1 MIKLTKNIKDE
12 YTNGK
17 IQDLFA
23 EVDAVLQ
30 KRQSINERYLRGIS
44 STSPGSEGNVQV
56 FFEKFITDLAAGY
69 LSGDITYNAEI
80 IDESEEP
87 AYRLL
92 HPSHTQPLDP
102 DTAAQ
107 MKYIITSISSKND
120 DPTVLKAL
128 FHDAVLYGAAYERQL
143 DLLNTPATTEV
154 DANKSNTSTA
164 STVTTVTTNTTTSTT
179 SAEDPNYTYYPL
191 SALNTVALFPT
202 DISDAQQQNA
212 VALITVYTLDSRNSD
227 DNQEHTLYY
236 CIECNPYTNY
246 YGTSIYDK
254 TTNQDATSEYKTK
267 IVLKDEKPSTHNIPT
282 FSVFEP
288 DPQISI
294 IDPIISLVSNYE
306 EIMNNLNN
314 LYHYN
319 DADAKLKISGY
330 RPENPLTIP
339 NPDFD
344 PEQPISSSNPEKIL
358 NPARELEDQYLI
370 DSKTFYVQEGGDVG
384 WLLKEI
390 HAEDATKYLK
400 YYVDSIFQISGIPN
414 TADSAFNSGDMN
426 ASAIDRKFYTMALM
440 LDDVR
445 QGVTTLIKHRWAN
458 FFARINLISPIHYNI
473 DDISIEIGTNLPSM
487 TDETINQQ
495 LALNGILSQKTL
507 LSNLGYD
514 YATEKKNKEEE
525 TEIPYATV
533 TPDTNFVSPNDVD
546 TLSSATENTPSE
558 KTSTASTTASQTN
571 NQIEARTQNK
581 TPAVKDRTKNIK
593 KTQTREGRPTK

>member
-17 IQDLFA
+17 IQDLFS

-30 KRQSINERYLRGIS
+30 KRQSINERYLRGIT
-44 STSPGSEGNVQV
+44 STTSVSEGNVQI

-69 LSGDITYNAEI
+69 LSGEITYNAEI

-92 HPSHTQPLDP
+92 HPSHTSPLDP

-107 MKYIITSISSKND
+107 LKFIITTLSSKND
-120 DPTVLKAL
+120 DKQVLKAL
-128 FHDAVLYGAAYERQL
+128 FHDAVLYGACYERQL
-143 DLLNTPATTEV
+143 DLINNQSQSIDDTSSAS
-154 DANKSNTSTA
+154 SN
-164 STVTTVTTNTTTSTT
+164 
-179 SAEDPNYTYYPL
+179 DPNYTYYPL

-212 VALITVYTLDSRNSD
+212 VALISAYTLEARNSE

-236 CIECNPYTNY
+236 CIECNPYTNF

-254 TTNQDATSEYKTK
+254 TTNEDATSKYKTV
-267 IVLKDEKPSTHNIPT
+267 ITLKEEKPSTHNIPT

-288 DPQISI
+288 DPQVSI
-294 IDPIISLVSNYE
+294 IDPIISLVQNYE
-306 EIMNNLNN
+306 EIMNNINN

-319 DADAKLKISGY
+319 DTDAKLKISGY

-344 PEQPISSSNPEKIL
+344 PTKAISSSNPEKIL
-358 NPARELEDQYLI
+358 NPARELEDQYLMN
-370 DSKTFYVQEGGDVG
+370 SKTFFVQEGGDVS

-414 TADSAFNSGDMN
+414 TSDAAFNSGDMN

-458 FFARINLISPIHYNI
+458 FFARINLVSPIHYNV
-473 DDISIEIGTNLPSM
+473 DDITIEIGTNLPSM
-487 TDETINQQ
+487 TDENINQQ

-525 TEIPYATV
+525 THILYETV
-533 TPDTNFVSPNDVD
+533 APDTDFVSPNDVD
-546 TLSSATENTPSE
+546 APTTTNTNT

-571 NQIEARTQNK
+571 NQVEAKTQNK
-581 TPAVKDRTKNIK
+581 PKLVPDKTKNIK
-593 KTQTREGRPTK
+593 KTQTREGRPNK

>member
-1 MIKLTKNIKDE
+1 MIKLTKNIEDE

-92 HPSHTQPLDP
+92 HPSNTKPLDP

-107 MKYIITSISSKND
+107 MKYLITSISSKND
-120 DPTVLKAL
+120 DPTVLKQL

-143 DLLNTPATTEV
+143 DLVNTQATTEV
-154 DANKSNTSTA
+154 DTA
-164 STVTTVTTNTTTSTT
+164 STSQN
-179 SAEDPNYTYYPL
+179 DPNYTYYPL

-212 VALITVYTLDSRNSD
+212 VALITVYTLDSRNSE

-236 CIECNPYTNY
+236 CIECNPYTNF

-254 TTNQDATSEYKTK
+254 TTNQDATSQYKTK
-267 IVLKDEKPSTHNIPT
+267 ITLKEEKPSTHNIPT

-344 PEQPISSSNPEKIL
+344 PTKPISAENPEKIL

-458 FFARINLISPIHYNI
+458 FFARINLVSPTHYNV
-473 DDISIEIGTNLPSM
+473 DDITIEIGTNLPSM

-546 TLSSATENTPSE
+546 SLSSTTDTQAPSQ
-558 KTSTASTTASQTN
+558 KTSTTSTTASQTN

-581 TPAVKDRTKNIK
+581 SQPVKDRTNNIK
-593 KTQTREGRPTK
+593 KTQIREGRPTK

>member
-69 LSGDITYNAEI
+69 LSGDITYNVEI
-80 IDESEEP
+80 IDKSEEP

-92 HPSHTQPLDP
+92 HPSHTSPLDP

-107 MKYIITSISSKND
+107 LKFIITTLSSKND
-120 DPTVLKAL
+120 DKTVLKAL

-143 DLLNTPATTEV
+143 DLMNTQTQSI
-154 DANKSNTSTA
+154 DGTS
-164 STVTTVTTNTTTSTT
+164 STSST
-179 SAEDPNYTYYPL
+179 DPNYTYYPL

-202 DISDAQQQNA
+202 DISDTQQQNA
-212 VALITVYTLDSRNSD
+212 VALVSAYTLDARNSE

-236 CIECNPYTNY
+236 CIECNPYTNF

-254 TTNQDATSEYKTK
+254 TTNEDATSQYKTV
-267 IVLKDEKPSTHNIPT
+267 ITLKEEKPSTHNIPT

-294 IDPIISLVSNYE
+294 IDPIINLVSNYE
-306 EIMNNLNN
+306 EIMNNINN

-319 DADAKLKISGY
+319 DTDAKLKISGY

-344 PEQPISSSNPEKIL
+344 PTKAISSSNPEKIL
-358 NPARELEDQYLI
+358 NPARELEDQYLMN
-370 DSKTFYVQEGGDVG
+370 SKTFFVQEGGDVS

-414 TADSAFNSGDMN
+414 TSDAAFNSGDMN

-458 FFARINLISPIHYNI
+458 FFARINLVSPIHYNV
-473 DDISIEIGTNLPSM
+473 DDITIEIGTNLPSM
-487 TDETINQQ
+487 TDENINQQ

-525 TEIPYATV
+525 THILYETV
-533 TPDTNFVSPNDVD
+533 APDTDFVSPNDVD
-546 TLSSATENTPSE
+546 APTTTNTNT

-571 NQIEARTQNK
+571 NQIEAKTQNK
-581 TPAVKDRTKNIK
+581 PALIPDRTKNIK
-593 KTQTREGRPTK
+593 KTQTREGRPNK

>member
-12 YTNGK
+12 YTNSK
-17 IQDLFA
+17 IQDLFS

-30 KRQSINERYLRGIS
+30 KRQSINERYLRGIT
-44 STSPGSEGNVQV
+44 STTPGSEGDVQI

-69 LSGDITYNAEI
+69 LSGEITYNAEI

-107 MKYIITSISSKND
+107 LKFIITTLSSKND
-120 DPTVLKAL
+120 DKQVLKAL

-143 DLLNTPATTEV
+143 DLINTPSEGE
-154 DANKSNTSTA
+154 TA
-164 STVTTVTTNTTTSTT
+164 SSN
-179 SAEDPNYTYYPL
+179 DPNYTYYPL

-212 VALITVYTLDSRNSD
+212 VALISVYTLDARNSE

-236 CIECNPYTNY
+236 CIECNPYTNNY
-246 YGTSIYDK
+246 ATSIYDK
-254 TTNQDATSEYKTK
+254 TTNEDATSQYKTV
-267 IVLKDEKPSTHNIPT
+267 ITLKEEKPSTHNIPT

-294 IDPIISLVSNYE
+294 IDPIINLVSNYE

-319 DADAKLKISGY
+319 DTDAKLKISGY

-344 PEQPISSSNPEKIL
+344 PTKAISSSNPEKIL
-358 NPARELEDQYLI
+358 NPARVVEDEYLMN
-370 DSKTFYVQEGGDVG
+370 SKTFFVQEGGDVS

-414 TADSAFNSGDMN
+414 TSDSAFNSGDMN

-440 LDDVR
+440 LDDVK

-458 FFARINLISPIHYNI
+458 FFSRINLVSPTKYNI
-473 DDISIEIGTNLPSM
+473 DDITIEIGTNLPSM
-487 TDETINQQ
+487 TDENINQQ

-525 TEIPYATV
+525 TEILYETV
-533 TPDTNFVSPNDVD
+533 APDTAYVSPNDVD
-546 TLSSATENTPSE
+546 APTQ

-571 NQIEARTQNK
+571 NQIEAKTQNNS
-581 TPAVKDRTKNIK
+581 PAVKDRTKNIK
-593 KTQTREGRPTK
+593 KIQTREGRPNK

>member
-1 MIKLTKNIKDE
+1 MIKISKNIKNE
-12 YTNGK
+12 YENGK
-17 IQDLFA
+17 IRDLFD
-23 EVDAVLQ
+23 EVDNVLQ
-30 KRQSINERYLRGIS
+30 KRQTIQERYLRGIT
-44 STSPGSEGNVQV
+44 STSPGSDGEVQV

-92 HPSHTQPLDP
+92 HPSNTKPLDP

-107 MKYIITSISSKND
+107 MKYLITSISSKND
-120 DPTVLKAL
+120 DPRVLKAL
-128 FHDAVLYGAAYERQL
+128 FHDAVLFGACYERQL
-143 DLLNTPATTEV
+143 DLVNTQSSIEV
-154 DANKSNTSTA
+154 DVA
-164 STVTTVTTNTTTSTT
+164 STPS
-179 SAEDPNYTYYPL
+179 SQSQDDPNYTYYPL

-202 DISDAQQQNA
+202 DISDQSQQNA
-212 VALITVYTLDSRNSD
+212 VALVTVYTLDKRNSE

-236 CIECNPYTNY
+236 CIECNPYTNNY
-246 YGTSIYDK
+246 TTSIYDK
-254 TTNQDATSEYKTK
+254 TSTEDTTSQYKTV
-267 IVLKDEKPSTHNIPT
+267 ITLKEEKQSTHNIPT

-288 DPQISI
+288 DPQVSI
-294 IDPIISLVSNYE
+294 IDPIISLVSSYE
-306 EIMNNLNN
+306 TIMNNLNH
-314 LYHYN
+314 LYQYN
-319 DADAKLKISGY
+319 DTDAKLKISGY

-344 PEQPISSSNPEKIL
+344 QSKPVSASNPEKIL

-370 DSKTFYVQEGGDVG
+370 NSKTFFVQEGGDVS

-414 TADSAFNSGDMN
+414 TNDAAFNSGDLN

-445 QGVTTLIKHRWAN
+445 QGVATLIKHRWGN
-458 FFARINLISPIHYNI
+458 FFARINLLSPTHYNI

-546 TLSSATENTPSE
+546 SLPSSAASDTQSQ
-558 KTSTASTTASQTN
+558 KTTTASTTNSQTN
-571 NQIEARTQNK
+571 NQIQNK
-581 TPAVKDRTKNIK
+581 TKTGTDTVKDRTKNIK
-593 KTQTREGRPTK
+593 KTQTREGRPNK

>member
-107 MKYIITSISSKND
+107 MKYLITAISSKND

-143 DLLNTPATTEV
+143 DLVNTQATTEV
-154 DANKSNTSTA
+154 DAA
-164 STVTTVTTNTTTSTT
+164 STGTSQ
-179 SAEDPNYTYYPL
+179 SDPNYTYYPL

-212 VALITVYTLDSRNSD
+212 VALITVYTLDSRNSE

-236 CIECNPYTNY
+236 CIECNPYTNF

-254 TTNQDATSEYKTK
+254 TTNQDATSQYKTK
-267 IVLKDEKPSTHNIPT
+267 ITLKEEKPSTHNIPT

-400 YYVDSIFQISGIPN
+400 YYVDSIFQISRN
-414 TADSAFNSGDMN
+414 TKYG
-426 ASAIDRKFYTMALM
+426 
-440 LDDVR
+440 R
-445 QGVTTLIKHRWAN
+445 QRV
-458 FFARINLISPIHYNI
+458 
-473 DDISIEIGTNLPSM
+473 
-487 TDETINQQ
+487 Q
-495 LALNGILSQKTL
+495 LRR
-507 LSNLGYD
+507 Y
-514 YATEKKNKEEE
+514 E
-525 TEIPYATV
+525 
-533 TPDTNFVSPNDVD
+533 
-546 TLSSATENTPSE
+546 
-558 KTSTASTTASQTN
+558 
-571 NQIEARTQNK
+571 R
-581 TPAVKDRTKNIK
+581 
-593 KTQTREGRPTK
+593 

>member
-107 MKYIITSISSKND
+107 MKYIITSLSSKND

-143 DLLNTPATTEV
+143 DLVNTQATTEV
-154 DANKSNTSTA
+154 DAA
-164 STVTTVTTNTTTSTT
+164 STGTSQN
-179 SAEDPNYTYYPL
+179 DPNYTYYPL

-202 DISDAQQQNA
+202 DISDTQQQNA
-212 VALITVYTLDSRNSD
+212 VALITVYTLDSRNSE

-236 CIECNPYTNY
+236 CIECNPYTNF

-254 TTNQDATSEYKTK
+254 TTNQDATSQYKTK
-267 IVLKDEKPSTHNIPT
+267 ITLKEEKPSTHNIPT

-344 PEQPISSSNPEKIL
+344 PTKPISAENPEKIL

-458 FFARINLISPIHYNI
+458 FFARINLVSPTHYNI
-473 DDISIEIGTNLPSM
+473 DDITIEIGTNLPSM

-546 TLSSATENTPSE
+546 SLPGTTDTTPSQ
-558 KTSTASTTASQTN
+558 KTSTTSTTASQTN
-571 NQIEARTQNK
+571 NQIEAKTQNK
-581 TPAVKDRTKNIK
+581 SQPVKDRTNNIK
-593 KTQTREGRPTK
+593 KTQIREGRPTK

>member
-12 YTNGK
+12 YNNGK
-17 IQDLFA
+17 IQELFS
-23 EVDAVLQ
+23 EIDAVLQ
-30 KRQSINERYLRGIS
+30 KRQAIQERYLRGIT
-44 STSPGSEGNVQV
+44 STVPGSEGDVQV

-69 LSGDITYNAEI
+69 LSGEITYNAEI

-87 AYRLL
+87 AYHLL

-107 MKYIITSISSKND
+107 LKYIITTLSAKND
-120 DPTVLKAL
+120 DPKVLKAL

-143 DLLNTPATTEV
+143 DLI
-154 DANKSNTSTA
+154 NTSATESIDKIGISNGA
-164 STVTTVTTNTTTSTT
+164 SSM
-179 SAEDPNYTYYPL
+179 SDPNYTYYPL

-202 DISDAQQQNA
+202 DIADAQQQNA
-212 VALITVYTLDSRNSD
+212 VALVTVYTLSSRNSE

-236 CIECNPYTNY
+236 CIECNPYTNNY
-246 YGTSIYDK
+246 MTSVYDK
-254 TTNQDATSEYKTK
+254 TTNEDATSKYKEIIT
-267 IVLKDEKPSTHNIPT
+267 LKEEKPSTHNIPT

-288 DPQISI
+288 DPQVSI
-294 IDPIISLVSNYE
+294 IDPIINLVSNYE

-319 DADAKLKISGY
+319 DADAKLKVSGY

-339 NPDFD
+339 NPAFD
-344 PEQPISSSNPEKIL
+344 PTKEISASNPETIL
-358 NPARELEDQYLI
+358 NPARIVEDDYLMN
-370 DSKTFYVQEGGDVG
+370 SKTFFVQEGGDVS
-384 WLLKEI
+384 WLLKEV

-440 LDDVR
+440 LDDVK

-458 FFARINLISPIHYNI
+458 FFARINLLSTTHYNI
-473 DDISIEIGTNLPSM
+473 DDITITIGTNLPSM
-487 TDETINQQ
+487 TDENINQQ

-507 LSNLGYD
+507 ITNLGYD
-514 YATEKKNKEEE
+514 YATEKKNKQEEASDGV
-525 TEIPYATV
+525 TTDPAASNQDLSQSTTTAATS
-533 TPDTNFVSPNDVD
+533 TDTN
-546 TLSSATENTPSE
+546 
-558 KTSTASTTASQTN
+558 KTTSQTN
-571 NQIEARTQNK
+571 NQVEAK
-581 TPAVKDRTKNIK
+581 TKTTTTDTVVKDQTDNIHT
-593 KTQTREGRPTK
+593 TQTREGRPNK

>member
-17 IQDLFA
+17 IQDLFS

-30 KRQSINERYLRGIS
+30 KRQTIQERYLRGIT
-44 STSPGSEGNVQV
+44 STNPSTGDKVQV

-69 LSGDITYNAEI
+69 LSGEITYNAEI

-102 DTAAQ
+102 DTASQ
-107 MKYIITSISSKND
+107 MKYLITAISSKND
-120 DPTVLKAL
+120 DPTVLKQL
-128 FHDAVLYGAAYERQL
+128 FHDAVLFGACYEREL
-143 DLLNTPATTEV
+143 DLMNTPAAVISPSE
-154 DANKSNTSTA
+154 SISTSQ
-164 STVTTVTTNTTTSTT
+164 N
-179 SAEDPNYTYYPL
+179 DPNYTYYPL

-212 VALITVYTLDSRNSD
+212 VALITVYTLDARNSE

-236 CIECNPYTNY
+236 CIECNPYTNNY
-246 YGTSIYDK
+246 TTSIYDK
-254 TTNQDATSEYKTK
+254 TTNQDATSQYKTT
-267 IVLKDEKPSTHNIPT
+267 ITLKEEKPTTHNIPT

-288 DPQISI
+288 DPQVSI
-294 IDPIISLVSNYE
+294 IDPIISLVSAYE

-344 PEQPISSSNPEKIL
+344 PTLPVSTQNPEKIL
-358 NPARELEDQYLI
+358 NPARQIEDDYLMN
-370 DSKTFYVQEGGDVG
+370 SKTFFVQEGGDVD
-384 WLLKEI
+384 WILKDI
-390 HAEDATKYLK
+390 NAADATTYLK

-414 TADSAFNSGDMN
+414 TNDSAFNSGDLN

-445 QGVTTLIKHRWAN
+445 QGVTTLIKHRWGN
-458 FFARINLISPIHYNI
+458 FFSRINLISPTKYNI
-473 DDISIEIGTNLPSM
+473 DDLNISIGTNLPSM

-525 TEIPYATV
+525 ALLLPQASTDDTTTTTTAT
-533 TPDTNFVSPNDVD
+533 TTTTNADN
-546 TLSSATENTPSE
+546 TNTPSD
-558 KTSTASTTASQTN
+558 KTSTVSTTSSQTN
-571 NQIEARTQNK
+571 NQIEMKTQNK
-581 TPAVKDRTKNIK
+581 NQTVKDKTKNIK
-593 KTQTREGRPTK
+593 KTQSREGRPNK

>member
-92 HPSHTQPLDP
+92 HPSNTKPLDP

-107 MKYIITSISSKND
+107 MKYIITSLSSKND
-120 DPTVLKAL
+120 DPTVLKQL

-143 DLLNTPATTEV
+143 DLVNTPATTEV
-154 DANKSNTSTA
+154 DTA
-164 STVTTVTTNTTTSTT
+164 STSQN
-179 SAEDPNYTYYPL
+179 DPNYTYYPL

-212 VALITVYTLDSRNSD
+212 VALITVYTLDSRNSE

-236 CIECNPYTNY
+236 CIECNPYTNF

-254 TTNQDATSEYKTK
+254 TTNQDATSQYKTK
-267 IVLKDEKPSTHNIPT
+267 ITLKEEKPSTHNIPT

-288 DPQISI
+288 DPQVSI

-414 TADSAFNSGDMN
+414 TSDAAFNSGDMN

-458 FFARINLISPIHYNI
+458 FFARINLISPTHYNV
-473 DDISIEIGTNLPSM
+473 DDINIEIGTNLPSM

-525 TEIPYATV
+525 VSYTTATPN
-533 TPDTNFVSPNDVD
+533 TTSVSSNDMD
-546 TLSSATENTPSE
+546 PLSSTATDTNTPSE
-558 KTSTASTTASQTN
+558 KTSTVSTTSSQTN
-571 NQIEARTQNK
+571 NQIEVKTQNK
-581 TPAVKDRTKNIK
+581 ASAVKDRTKNIK
-593 KTQTREGRPTK
+593 KTQIREGRPNK

>member
-107 MKYIITSISSKND
+107 MKYLITAISSKND

-128 FHDAVLYGAAYERQL
+128 FHDAVLYGACYERQL
-143 DLLNTPATTEV
+143 DLVNTQATTEV
-154 DANKSNTSTA
+154 DVEAQNTSQD
-164 STVTTVTTNTTTSTT
+164 
-179 SAEDPNYTYYPL
+179 DPNYTYYPL

-212 VALITVYTLDSRNSD
+212 VALITVYTLDSRNSE

-236 CIECNPYTNY
+236 CIECNPYTNF

-254 TTNQDATSEYKTK
+254 TTNQDATSQYKTK
-267 IVLKDEKPSTHNIPT
+267 ITLKEEKPSTHNIPT

-458 FFARINLISPIHYNI
+458 FFARINLVSPTHYNV
-473 DDISIEIGTNLPSM
+473 DDITIEIGTNLPSM

-546 TLSSATENTPSE
+546 SLPGTTDTTPSQ
-558 KTSTASTTASQTN
+558 KTSTTSTTDSQTN
-571 NQIEARTQNK
+571 NQIEAKTQNK
-581 TPAVKDRTKNIK
+581 SQPVKDRTNNIK
-593 KTQTREGRPTK
+593 KTQIREGRPTK

>member
-107 MKYIITSISSKND
+107 MKYLITSLSSKND
-120 DPTVLKAL
+120 DKTVLKQL

-143 DLLNTPATTEV
+143 DLVNTQATTEV
-154 DANKSNTSTA
+154 DT
-164 STVTTVTTNTTTSTT
+164 TTTSQN
-179 SAEDPNYTYYPL
+179 DPNYTYYPL

-212 VALITVYTLDSRNSD
+212 VALVTVYTLDSRNSE

-236 CIECNPYTNY
+236 CIECNPYTNF

-254 TTNQDATSEYKTK
+254 TTNQDATSQYKTK
-267 IVLKDEKPSTHNIPT
+267 IDLKEEKKSTHNIPT

-344 PEQPISSSNPEKIL
+344 PNQPISSNNPEKIL

-414 TADSAFNSGDMN
+414 TSDAAFNSGDMN

-445 QGVTTLIKHRWAN
+445 QGVTTLIKHRWTN
-458 FFARINLISPIHYNI
+458 FFARINLVSPTHYNV
-473 DDISIEIGTNLPSM
+473 DDITIEIGTNLPSM

-546 TLSSATENTPSE
+546 SLSSTTPSQ
-558 KTSTASTTASQTN
+558 KTSTTSTTDSQTN

-581 TPAVKDRTKNIK
+581 SQPVKDRTNNIK